1 MTQLDLFAPS
11 LITHLRAIAAERMA
25 QAQARAAE
33 VRRAVLAKLA
43 GGMLGERVYQGLG
56 KRRDQ

>member
-11 LITHLRAIAAERMA
+11 LITQLRAIAAERIA

-33 VRRAVLAKLA
+33 ARRAVLAKLA
-43 GGMLGERVYQGLG
+43 GGMWGERVYQGL